1 MCLQPASQ
9 SFTPLLNNI
18 VLSQSVGH
26 VFTASFTVLHSCFKQ
41 HCPFTECGHVF
52 TASFTELHWRF
63 TAHHSTA
70 PWAPFDSELLDIKV
84 LGAVPGWRGG
94 GGSTPCTPCTP
105 CLTMLSLRSLMFT
118 YTEGRPLSTRRETVT
133 RTETRHPHRENR
145 VPTPRDTFTHT
156 KGKASP
162 TQR

>member
-9 SFTPLLNNI
+9 CFTPVLNNI
-18 VLSQSVGH
+18 VLSQSVDMSLQPASQSFTGVLQPTILQPRGH
-26 VFTASFTVLHSCFKQ
+26 LLTASCWTSK
-41 HCPFTECGHVF
+41 
-52 TASFTELHWRF
+52 S
-63 TAHHSTA
+63 
-70 PWAPFDSELLDIKV
+70 
-84 LGAVPGWRGG
+84 LGQFRGGGEG